1 MRILVTGAGGQVGRA
16 VTEAFCQETVVGL
29 ARAELDVCQAATVEH
44 FFREFRPDLVV
55 NAAAYTR
62 VDQAETE
69 RDAAWRANAL
79 GPAVLAKAAKLVDG
93 CRLVHISTDYV
104 FRGDARRPYGPE
116 AKTDPICVYGKTKRE
131 GELAVLNTLGDRAVV
146 LRTAWVYSARGR
158 NFLTTMLRIMRSQ
171 EPVKVVGDQRGSP
184 TVASSVARAIV
195 AIANRPTAKGV
206 LHWTDEGVVSWY
218 EFAATIARE
227 AAAAGLISRPVHV
240 TKIGSDEFP
249 GPALRPKYSALD
261 TSESQIQLDLR
272 PAGWMASLR
281 AEIRVLTDA

>member
-1 MRILVTGAGGQVGRA
+1 LIRK
-16 VTEAFCQETVVGL
+16 
-29 ARAELDVCQAATVEH
+29 
-44 FFREFRPDLVV
+44 FRPDLVV

-62 VDQAETE
+62 VDQAETD

-79 GPAVLAKAAKLVDG
+79 GPAVLAEAAKLVEG

-104 FRGDARRPYGPE
+104 FRGDARRPYRPE
-116 AKTDPICVYGKTKRE
+116 SKTDPICVYGKTKRE
-131 GELAVLNTLGDRAVV
+131 GELAVLDTLGDRAVV
-146 LRTAWVYSARGR
+146 LRTAWVYSAKGR
-158 NFLTTMLRIMRSQ
+158 NFLTTMLRIMKSQ

-184 TVASSVARAIV
+184 TVASSVARAVV
-195 AIANRPTAKGV
+195 AIGNRPTAKGV

-218 EFAATIARE
+218 EFAAAIARE

-240 TKIGSDEFP
+240 TKIRSGEFP

-272 PAGWMASLR
+272 PVGWMRSLH

>member
-1 MRILVTGAGGQVGRA
+1 VRILVTGAGGQLGRA
-16 VTEAFCQETVVGL
+16 VTEAFCRETVVGVP
-29 ARAELDVCQAATVEH
+29 RAELDICHAATVE
-44 FFREFRPDLVV
+44 RLITEFRPDLVV
-55 NAAAYTR
+55 NAAGYTR

-69 RDAAWRANAL
+69 RDAAWRVNAL
-79 GPAVLAKAAKLVDG
+79 GPAVLAEAAKLVDG

-104 FRGDARRPYGPE
+104 FRGDARRPYRPE
-116 AKTDPICVYGKTKRE
+116 SKTDPICVYGKTKRE

-171 EPVKVVGDQRGSP
+171 DLVKVVGDQRGSP
-184 TVASSVARAIV
+184 TVASSVARAVV
-195 AIANRPTAKGV
+195 AIANRPAAKGV

-218 EFAATIARE
+218 EFASAIARE

-249 GPALRPKYSALD
+249 AAALRPKYSALD

-272 PAGWMASLR
+272 PVRWMRSLR